1 MIDRRAEPRMM
12 CADMVGVEWTD
23 DLGQARKCTGLL
35 EDISPQGACLQ
46 LDDPMPLGTALD
58 IEYHKTSLRGSVS
71 YCYFSEIGYWVGVRF
86 GPRTKWSPKRFRPR
100 HLLDLK
106 KLLTEKPLPAK
117 RKPAQ

>member
-1 MIDRRAEPRMM
+1 MM
-12 CADMVGVEWTD
+12 CADMVGVGWTD

-46 LDDPMPLGTALD
+46 LDDPLQLGTVLD
-58 IEYHKTSLRGSVS
+58 LEYHKGYLKGSVS

-86 GPRTKWSPKRFRPR
+86 EPNMKWSPKQFRPR

-106 KLLTEKPLPAK
+106 KLLTAKPRPAK
-117 RKPAQ
+117 RKEAQ